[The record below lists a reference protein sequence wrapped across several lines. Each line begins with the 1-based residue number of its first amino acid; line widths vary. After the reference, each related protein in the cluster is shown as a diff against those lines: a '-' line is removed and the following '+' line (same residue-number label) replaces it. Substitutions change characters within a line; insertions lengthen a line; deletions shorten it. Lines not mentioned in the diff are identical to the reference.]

1 VAAEQRVVFRV
12 GQIVGRLARH
22 EEVVL
27 AQIDLSP
34 AQYRILSLLAGGPSN
49 AAGLADKLAVTPPS
63 LTTVVDGLVAR
74 GLVERSH
81 DPDDRR
87 RVAHNL
93 TDEGSRVLEQADRV
107 IEERLREIL
116 SHVSSA
122 YAQRALRGL
131 QAWQEPLDKYR
142 AARLTSK

>member
-1 VAAEQRVVFRV
+1 VA
-12 GQIVGRLARH
+12 RLARH

-27 AQIDLSP
+27 SQIELSP
-34 AQYRILSLLAGGPSN
+34 AQYRILSFLSGGPSN
-49 AAGLADKLAVTPPS
+49 AAALASKLAVRPPS

-87 RVAHNL
+87 RVAHSL
-93 TDEGSRVLEQADRV
+93 TDEGSRVLVHADGV
-107 IEERLREIL
+107 IEERLGTIL

-122 YAQRALRGL
+122 SAQRALKGL
-131 QAWQEPLDKYR
+131 EAWQEPLDRYR
-142 AARLTSK
+142 AARLSSK

>member
-1 VAAEQRVVFRV
+1 VAAEQRTPFRAGQVVA
-12 GQIVGRLARH
+12 RLARH

-27 AQIDLSP
+27 AKIDLSP
-34 AQYRILSLLAGGPSN
+34 AQYRILSFLAAGPSN
-49 AAGLADKLAVTPPS
+49 AAGLASKLAVTPPS

-81 DPDDRR
+81 DSDDRR
-87 RVAHNL
+87 RVAHTL
-93 TDEGSRVLEQADRV
+93 THEGSRVLEQADRV

-122 YAQRALRGL
+122 YAQGALRGL
-131 QAWQEPLDKYR
+131 EAWQEPLDRYR
-142 AARLTSK
+142 AARLISK